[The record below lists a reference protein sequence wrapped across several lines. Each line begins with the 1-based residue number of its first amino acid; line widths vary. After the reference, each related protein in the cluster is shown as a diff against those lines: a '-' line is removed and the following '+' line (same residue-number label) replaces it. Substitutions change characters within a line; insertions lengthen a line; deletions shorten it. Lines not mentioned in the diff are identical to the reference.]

1 MSRPAAASVSIR
13 RDETAS
19 FTVLPFPSLPPC
31 RERDSPAPLP
41 SLRPPS
47 PPSNRRVHRETA
59 INSLRRVRP
68 IASIGVQRLNL
79 WAWLSYHLYG
89 RARVGVASLV
99 VFWCVFVEI
108 FVVCFA
114 WHRHGGQP
122 REGEASF
129 VDSESRGA
137 RSRWQQ
143 CCRFPVAGEHTH
155 THTHTH
161 IQHTHTHTHIQ
172 HTHTHLVCRFWD
184 VRWTQ

>member
-19 FTVLPFPSLPPC
+19 FTVLPLPSLPPC

-79 WAWLSYHLYG
+79 WAWLSDHSYG

-99 VFWCVFVEI
+99 VFWSSRFSLCVLHGIVMEGSPAKEKRVLSI
-108 FVVCFA
+108 QSHVV
-114 WHRHGGQP
+114 HGHVGNS
-122 REGEASF
+122 AA
-129 VDSESRGA
+129 V
-137 RSRWQQ
+137 
-143 CCRFPVAGEHTH
+143 FPLQVNTH
-155 THTHTH
+155 THTHTY
-161 IQHTHTHTHIQ
+161 THTHTHIHTHTYT